1 MKTNLWKRKHCH
13 EEATKKVCFHFVI
26 LQLVNMEKNVGQHKY
41 SIRRAG
47 CYSTSNGE
55 CHMRSF
61 LCEYIL
67 NKEIWKCLWVK
78 NVVHVIYDVKQRRV
92 VYGAQLPDGMDAW
105 LNDTQDEEAPTCYS
119 ENTMGRILDSLIPF
133 MNNSYFLI
141 LNASMYLFF

>member
-1 MKTNLWKRKHCH
+1 M
-13 EEATKKVCFHFVI
+13 
-26 LQLVNMEKNVGQHKY
+26 Q
-41 SIRRAG
+41 
-47 CYSTSNGE
+47 
-55 CHMRSF
+55 SF
-61 LCEYIL
+61 SCEYIL

-78 NVVHVIYDVKQRRV
+78 NVVHVVCDVKQRRV

-105 LNDTQDEEAPTCYS
+105 LNDTQDEDAPTCYS

>member
-1 MKTNLWKRKHCH
+1 M
-13 EEATKKVCFHFVI
+13 
-26 LQLVNMEKNVGQHKY
+26 
-41 SIRRAG
+41 
-47 CYSTSNGE
+47 SNGE
-55 CHMRSF
+55 CHMQSF
-61 LCEYIL
+61 SCEYIL

-78 NVVHVIYDVKQRRV
+78 NVVHVVYDMKQRRV

-105 LNDTQDEEAPTCYS
+105 LNDTQDEDAPTCYS

>member
-1 MKTNLWKRKHCH
+1 M
-13 EEATKKVCFHFVI
+13 
-26 LQLVNMEKNVGQHKY
+26 Q
-41 SIRRAG
+41 
-47 CYSTSNGE
+47 
-55 CHMRSF
+55 SF

>member
-1 MKTNLWKRKHCH
+1 MESVIC
-13 EEATKKVCFHFVI
+13 KV
-26 LQLVNMEKNVGQHKY
+26 
-41 SIRRAG
+41 
-47 CYSTSNGE
+47 
-55 CHMRSF
+55 F

-67 NKEIWKCLWVK
+67 NKEIWKCLWVR
-78 NVVHVIYDVKQRRV
+78 NVVHVVYDMKQRRV

-105 LNDTQDEEAPTCYS
+105 LNDTQDEDAPTCYS

>member
-1 MKTNLWKRKHCH
+1 M
-13 EEATKKVCFHFVI
+13 
-26 LQLVNMEKNVGQHKY
+26 Q
-41 SIRRAG
+41 
-47 CYSTSNGE
+47 
-55 CHMRSF
+55 SF
-61 LCEYIL
+61 SCEYIL

-78 NVVHVIYDVKQRRV
+78 NVVHVVYDVKQRRV

-105 LNDTQDEEAPTCYS
+105 LNDTQDEDAPTCYS